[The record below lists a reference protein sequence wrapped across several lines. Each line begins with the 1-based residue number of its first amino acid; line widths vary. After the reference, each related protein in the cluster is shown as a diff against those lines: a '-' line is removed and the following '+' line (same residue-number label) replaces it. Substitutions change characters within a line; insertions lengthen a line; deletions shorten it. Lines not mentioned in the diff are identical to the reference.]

1 MKSISLE
8 LQMLSLVSRY
18 SDWRIY
24 PNDIARCSALPS
36 PRNFDGDEQDRNW
49 VLYESLQ
56 ELEKIFVTLFMNE
69 CVSRNEDRGFEVNFN
84 CDTSPNK
91 LKIRVEPFG
100 DYFAGRFIY
109 SDPKSLDEL
118 DGVSAEVRDFIM
130 STSLSIKG
138 GLVLMA
144 GNAGTGK
151 SVFAHA
157 AMRQRLLKYGGHLVV
172 AGDPPEQPVGDS
184 GLNRVGKNGYVDVV
198 DIGHIGFSA
207 GLAKIMRSYPAGK
220 KSYLLFNEIRM
231 DSNAFDLV
239 NIALNGQVVFSTIH
253 ASTADAALDRLVSWC
268 IRSGLDIELVRNMIA
283 QSLYG
288 ITMHKYEMGNF
299 KIFPNICN
307 EETRKKI
314 REGSMF
320 PFQSSA
326 PLKF

>member
-1 MKSISLE
+1 MKSVSLE
-8 LQMLSLVSRY
+8 HEMLSLVSKY

-24 PNDIARCSALPS
+24 PNDVSRCSALPS
-36 PRNFDGDEQDRNW
+36 PRNFDGNEHDRNW
-49 VLYESLQ
+49 VLFESLK
-56 ELEKIFVTLFMNE
+56 EMEISFVQIFMNE
-69 CVSRNEDRGFEVNFN
+69 CVSRNEDRGFEVNFFSAAA
-84 CDTSPNK
+84 DK

-109 SDPKSLDEL
+109 SDPKNLDEL
-118 DGVSAEVRDFIM
+118 DGVTSEVRDFIM

-157 AMRQRLLKYGGHLVV
+157 AMRHRLLQYGGHLVV
-172 AGDPPEQPVGDS
+172 AGDPPEQPVGDN

-198 DIGHIGFSA
+198 DIGRIGFSA

-239 NIALNGQVVFSTIH
+239 NIALNGQTVFSTIH

-268 IRSGLDIELVRNMIA
+268 IRSGLDIDLVRNMIA
-283 QSLYG
+283 QSLFG